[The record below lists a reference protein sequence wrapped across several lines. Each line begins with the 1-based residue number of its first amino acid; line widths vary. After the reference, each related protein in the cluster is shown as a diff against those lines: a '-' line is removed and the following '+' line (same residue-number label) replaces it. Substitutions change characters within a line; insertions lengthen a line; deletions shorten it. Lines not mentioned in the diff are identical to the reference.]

1 MIQTNSRKIVGY
13 EKIVLIGASC
23 FIGSA
28 ILKESPERRH
38 SVTAI
43 VCHPENTKLENP
55 NFKIVYCDV
64 MDEDSVP
71 ELVKDA
77 DIVINAYNP
86 GWTNPSISTDTT
98 IAYKSNISG
107 VKKADLLR
115 LLIVGGAGSL
125 LVTPDK
131 RVMDT
136 GVIPVSYLPAVKSLA
151 EVLYGLQ
158 RDEKELDWV
167 FFSPAGNIAPGE
179 KTGIFRLGKDYLIVD
194 EKGESNISVEDYA
207 VALLDEVEKQQH
219 HRERFTIGY

>member
-1 MIQTNSRKIVGY
+1 
-13 EKIVLIGASC
+13 
-23 FIGSA
+23 
-28 ILKESPERRH
+28 
-38 SVTAI
+38 
-43 VCHPENTKLENP
+43 
-55 NFKIVYCDV
+55 

-151 EVLYGLQ
+151 EVLYNLQKRRERTGL
-158 RDEKELDWV
+158 DILFSGKEHT
-167 FFSPAGNIAPGE
+167 PGE
-179 KTGIFRLGKDYLIVD
+179 KMGTIRLGKEYLIVD
-194 EKGESNISVEDYA
+194 EKGNSNIPVEDYA
-207 VALLDEVEKQQH
+207 VALLD
-219 HRERFTIGY
+219 